1 MPTVLL
7 PKLAQQH
14 KDAEI
19 ISDILL
25 KAASEPD
32 FRNMLLSDPA
42 SVLAKYE
49 LSREAVSIIRRTI
62 SDLSQ

>member
-1 MPTVLL
+1 M
-7 PKLAQQH
+7 AQQH

>member
-1 MPTVLL
+1 ML

-42 SVLAKYE
+42 SILANYE
-49 LSREAVSIIRRTI
+49 LSREAVSIIHRTI